1 MQALAD
7 EIFIVI
13 GITLLMLLIT
23 SFVVVFIF
31 IHRSQYNK
39 HLKEKEEIKNAFQQ
53 EILKAQLE
61 MQEQPLHTIS
71 QEIHDNIGQVLSLAK
86 LNLNTI
92 LLADDN
98 PSASKINNTK
108 ELVGKAIQDLRN
120 LSKSLNTD
128 HISQK
133 KLSESLQFELDM
145 IGKTGIFK
153 TNLTVEGTE
162 EPVDPQ
168 KQLIIYRIV
177 QEALQNIIK
186 HAKAGYISIGLKYLP
201 DQLIMRI
208 QDDGT
213 GFDLA
218 AVQNSDLKEKGTGIG
233 NMYHRA
239 KLMGANISIESQLGK
254 GTLTQLSLPTK
265 L

>member
-7 EIFIVI
+7 DIVIVI
-13 GITLLMLLIT
+13 GSTLLMLLVS

-39 HLKEKEEIKNAFQQ
+39 HLKEKEEIKNAFEQ

-61 MQEQPLHTIS
+61 MQEQTLHTLS

-98 PSASKINNTK
+98 PAAPKINTTK

-133 KLSESLQFELDM
+133 KLSEALQLELDM
-145 IGKTGIFK
+145 IGKTGVFK
-153 TNLTVEGTE
+153 TSLHVEGTE
-162 EPVDPQ
+162 EPFDPQ
-168 KQLIIYRIV
+168 KQLILYRMV

-186 HAKAGYISIGLKYLP
+186 HAKAGCIWVELKYLP
-201 DQLIMRI
+201 EGLELRI

-218 AVQNSDLKEKGTGIG
+218 ALQNPDVKEKGTGLG

-239 KLMGANISIESQLGK
+239 RLLGADLSIQSQLGK
-254 GTLTQLSLPTK
+254 GTLTQLSLPIK
-265 L
+265 R

>member
-1 MQALAD
+1 MQTLAD
-7 EIFIVI
+7 EIYIVI
-13 GITLLMLLIT
+13 AISLLMLLVT
-23 SFVVVFIF
+23 SFVIVFIF
-31 IHRSQYNK
+31 IHRNQYTK
-39 HLKEKEEIKNAFQQ
+39 HLKEKEEIKNAYLQ

-61 MQEQPLHTIS
+61 MKEQTLHTIA

-98 PSASKINNTK
+98 PSASKITNTK

-133 KLSESLQFELDM
+133 KLSESLRFELEM
-145 IGKTGIFK
+145 IQKTGVFN
-153 TNLTVEGTE
+153 TDLQVEGSE
-162 EPVDPQ
+162 APIDPQ

-177 QEALQNIIK
+177 QENLQNIIK
-186 HAKAGYISIGLKYLP
+186 HAKAQNIFIGLKYLP
-201 DQLIMRI
+201 DKLIMSI
-208 QDDGT
+208 KDDGS
-213 GFDLA
+213 GFDLKA
-218 AVQNSDLKEKGTGIG
+218 LKHTSPQDKGTGIA
-233 NMYHRA
+233 NIYHRA
-239 KLMGANISIESQLGK
+239 RLMGADIRIDSQLGQ

>member
-1 MQALAD
+1 MQTLAD
-7 EIFIVI
+7 DIVIVI
-13 GITLLMLLIT
+13 GSTLLMLLVS

-31 IHRSQYNK
+31 IHRSQYTK
-39 HLKEKEEIKNAFQQ
+39 HLKEKEEIKNAFEQ

-61 MQEQPLHTIS
+61 MQEQTLHTIS

-98 PSASKINNTK
+98 PAAPKINTTK

-133 KLSESLQFELDM
+133 KLSAALQLELDM
-145 IGKTGIFK
+145 IQKTGVFK
-153 TNLTVEGTE
+153 TSLHVEGTE
-162 EPVDPQ
+162 EPIDPQ
-168 KQLIIYRIV
+168 KQLIIFRMV

-186 HAKAGYISIGLKYLP
+186 HARASYIAVVLKYLP
-201 DQLIMRI
+201 DNLVLSI
-208 QDDGT
+208 QDDGI

-218 AVQNSDLKEKGTGIG
+218 ALQNSELKEKGAGIG

-239 KLMGANISIESQLGK
+239 RLIGADISIQSHLGK
-254 GTLTQLSLPTK
+254 GTLTQLSLQTK
-265 L
+265 H